1 MYAGFGDEKA
11 CDSGEGSTGVLE
23 IETGETKGKE
33 KVEGGVESAMDIGV
47 EPIFEE
53 EEIFKEEE
61 TEQRWSGG

>member
-11 CDSGEGSTGVLE
+11 CNSGGSGTGSLE
-23 IETGETKGKE
+23 IETGESKGKE
-33 KVEGGVESAMDIGV
+33 KVEGGVESAMAIGV

-61 TEQRWSGG
+61 IEQRWSGG